1 MLNIFLFID
10 RAVVYREGF
19 SAIPTFAIEKQ
30 IMPNGNVEDT
40 GVNEFQ
46 VDGQCNDVMA
56 MKSRKIISVNELIDM
71 PIPDDTT
78 AFHCEYLLYHTV
90 IIESP

>member
-46 VDGQCNDVMA
+46 ADGNCNDVMA
-56 MKSRKIISVNELIDM
+56 MKSRKISVDELIDM
-71 PIPDDTT
+71 PIPDETT
-78 AFHCEYLLYHTV
+78 ALYCEYLLYHTV